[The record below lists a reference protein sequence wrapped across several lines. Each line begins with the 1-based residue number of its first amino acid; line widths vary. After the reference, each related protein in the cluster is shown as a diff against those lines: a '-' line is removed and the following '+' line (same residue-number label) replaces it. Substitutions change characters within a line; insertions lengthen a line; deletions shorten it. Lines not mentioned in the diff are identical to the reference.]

1 MLGTP
6 PRKHFHSKINRL
18 TIKLNNRLLV
28 NSKRKRES
36 NMKTKSYAAMNA
48 GASLV
53 PYVFERREVGDHD
66 VALKISYAGICHSDI
81 HQVAEEWGPA
91 IFPMVPGHEIAGVV
105 TSTGS
110 KVTKFKVGDAIG
122 VGVFIDSCRTCSSCK
137 AGLQQYCL
145 NGMVG
150 TYNGMEAD
158 GKTVAMGGYSDIF
171 VINEDYALKIPSNLD
186 LRGVAPLLCAGIT
199 LYSPIKHWKTA
210 PGMNVAIMGLGGLG
224 HMGVKFA
231 SAMGAHVTVL
241 SHSPSKKADALAMG
255 AHDFVATNDPE
266 NLAQYEKKFDLIL
279 NTISAEIVIDDY
291 LKLLK
296 LDGTLV
302 VIGLPGRPYKV
313 NVGTLLNGR
322 RRIAGSMIGGIPEI
336 QEMLDFCGKNNI
348 LSEVEVINADYI
360 NEAYKRTVASDVK
373 YRFVI
378 DASTF

>member
-1 MLGTP
+1 
-6 PRKHFHSKINRL
+6 
-18 TIKLNNRLLV
+18 
-28 NSKRKRES
+28 
-36 NMKTKSYAAMNA
+36 MKTKAYAAMSA

-53 PYVFERREVGDHD
+53 PYTFNRREVGEHD
-66 VALKISYAGICHSDI
+66 VALKVSYAGICHSDI

-91 IFPMVPGHEIAGVV
+91 IFPMVPGHEIAGIV

-110 KVTKFKVGDAIG
+110 KVTKFKVGDAVG
-122 VGVFIDSCRTCSSCK
+122 VGVFIDSCRECSSCK

-145 NGMVG
+145 KGMIG

-158 GKTVAMGGYSDIF
+158 GKTVAMGGYSDVF
-171 VINEDYALKIPSNLD
+171 VINEDYALKIPANLD
-186 LRGVAPLLCAGIT
+186 LQGVAPLLCAGIT
-199 LYSPIKHWKTA
+199 LYSPIKHWKVS

-231 SAMGAHVTVL
+231 SAMGAHVTVI
-241 SHSPSKKADALAMG
+241 SHSPNKKTDAMAMG
-255 AHDFVATNDPE
+255 AHDFIATNDSE
-266 NLAQYEKKFDLIL
+266 NLKQYEKKFDLIL

-313 NVGTLLNGR
+313 NAGTLLDGR
-322 RRIAGSMIGGIPEI
+322 RGIAGSMIGGIPEI
-336 QEMLDFCGKNNI
+336 QEMLDFCGEKNI
-348 LSEVEVINADYI
+348 LSHVEVIKADYI
-360 NEAYKRTVASDVK
+360 NEAYKRTIASDVK